1 MKLSSIIAIACL
13 LSISVEETMAIRLG
27 NKDESLKKPSMGNSK
42 KPKGSKN
49 EEVEEVE
56 EKKSKSEKKAT
67 KEGDDDVKGD
77 IRPELEQKKK
87 DLKEQLEEKKNP

>member
-27 NKDESLKKPSMGNSK
+27 NKDDSVKKEKPSMANK
-42 KPKGSKN
+42 QKEKGSKN
-49 EEVEEVE
+49 EEVE
-56 EKKSKSEKKAT
+56 EKKSKSEKTAK
-67 KEGDDDVKGD
+67 KPEDDDVKGD
-77 IRPELEQKKK
+77 TRPELESKKK

>member
-1 MKLSSIIAIACL
+1 MKFSSIIAIACL

-27 NKDESLKKPSMGNSK
+27 NKDETLKKPSMGSSKKPKVSKNEEVEEVEEK

-49 EEVEEVE
+49 EEVE
-56 EKKSKSEKKAT
+56 EKKSKSEKKAI

-77 IRPELEQKKK
+77 IRPELKQK
-87 DLKEQLEEKKNP
+87 